1 MLQLSSGSVLVAL
14 LSVVA
19 TVAAVA
25 DDTQSLRQAQDRAAI
40 EALMW
45 RYERALDTL
54 DVDAY
59 VAVFTEDAQFGN
71 AKGRDGIRAL
81 ISGIKTAREKGAAP
95 GKPVTPTYQ
104 SVNNM
109 TIEFLSAD
117 RARIEGYYTAFLGE
131 QGDKPA
137 RLATV
142 GREVDEVVK
151 VDGRWLIDKRTV
163 SP

>member
-1 MLQLSSGSVLVAL
+1 MLKTADVSLMAAL
-14 LSVVA
+14 LSVLA
-19 TVAAVA
+19 TTAVA
-25 DDTQSLRQAQDRAAI
+25 DDVQLLRAAQDRAAI

-59 VAVFTEDAQFGN
+59 VAVFTDNAQFGN
-71 AKGRDGIRAL
+71 AKGRDAIRAL
-81 ISGIKTAREKGAAP
+81 ISGIKSAREKNTEA

-117 RARIEGYYTAFLGE
+117 RARIEGYYTAFLDA

-142 GREVDEVVK
+142 GHEVDEVVR

>member
-1 MLQLSSGSVLVAL
+1 VNLADACLLAALTSVLATAAAAGDDAQL
-14 LSVVA
+14 LREA
-19 TVAAVA
+19 
-25 DDTQSLRQAQDRAAI
+25 RDRAEI
-40 EALMW
+40 EALVW

-59 VAVFTEDAQFGN
+59 VAVFTDNAQFGN

-81 ISGIKTAREKGAAP
+81 ISGIKTAREKNPEA

-104 SVNNM
+104 SLNNM
-109 TIEFLSAD
+109 SIEFLTAD
-117 RARIEGYYTAFLGE
+117 RARVEGYYTAFLGP
-131 QGDKPA
+131 QADKPA

-142 GREVDEVVK
+142 GREVDEVVR

-163 SP
+163 LP

>member
-1 MLQLSSGSVLVAL
+1 MLRLSSSVLVAL
-14 LSVVA
+14 LFVHT
-19 TVAAVA
+19 TVAHA
-25 DDTQSLRQAQDRAAI
+25 DDAQALRQAQDRAAI

-59 VAVFTEDAQFGN
+59 VAVFTENAQFGN

-81 ISGIKTAREKGAAP
+81 ISGIKAAREKGSGP
-95 GKPVTPTYQ
+95 DKPVTPTYQ

-131 QGDKPA
+131 QADKPA

-142 GREVDEVVK
+142 GREVDEVVR